1 MEIIT
6 EPDELRALS
15 HQWRFS
21 GVRTGLVPTMGYF
34 HDGHTSLMDYA
45 RKNCDRLIT
54 TLFVNPAQ
62 FGENEDLDTY
72 PRDVERDAAIAQ
84 EHGTDVLF
92 VPEPGAMYTE
102 DHMTWV
108 EVPHM
113 AKRLCGLSRP
123 VFFRGICT
131 VVTKLFLLS
140 LPTFAVFGEKDW
152 QQLAIIRCMV
162 RDLNMPIEIYGCPIV
177 READGLALSS
187 RNVYLS
193 PEERALA
200 PHIQKGLQV
209 GRDLAEGGEVE
220 VAVLKYAIREYWQ
233 AHVPGAVEDYLEVFH
248 PDSLEYLEKVDGQ
261 AHVACA
267 LQYGKTRLI
276 DNITLVG

>member
-6 EPDELRALS
+6 EPDKLRALS

-21 GVRTGLVPTMGYF
+21 GQRTALVPTMGYF
-34 HDGHTSLMDYA
+34 HDGHVSLMDYA
-45 RKNCDRLIT
+45 RKNCDKLIT

-72 PRDVERDAAIAQ
+72 PRDVERDAAIAEQ
-84 EHGTDVLF
+84 HGADVLF
-92 VPEPGAMYTE
+92 VPEPGAMYLD

-113 AKRLCGLSRP
+113 AQRLCGLSRP

-152 QQLAIIRCMV
+152 QQLAIIRRMV
-162 RDLNMPIEIYGCPIV
+162 KDLNIPVEIYGCPIV
-177 READGLALSS
+177 READGLAMSS

-200 PHIQKGLQV
+200 PHIYKGLQA
-209 GRDLAEGGEVE
+209 GRDLVERGEVD
-220 VAVLKYAIREYWQ
+220 VAVLKKTIREYWH
-233 AHVPGAVEDYLEVFH
+233 AHIPEVVEDYLEVFH
-248 PDSLEYLEKVDGQ
+248 PDSLEYLNKIEGR

-276 DNITLVG
+276 DNIALVK